1 MSYPG
6 IIEHHW
12 VNLSRVEYRV
22 PRENTRPV
30 EITLNAITLE
40 KGPAICSTNTIDSEW
55 DRVVKSIPG
64 RISGRTP
71 QDRVLFDEYIRAAQ
85 WDRLVS
91 TEDRWAQFCP
101 AAAAWRKEAKTEQAW
116 IRPRLHRFAQ
126 RAAKRLAKGR
136 ASAAQQED
144 MGGKDM
150 GAPEDDLPAVDTA
163 PDLDTIMDK
172 LDLSEVALLE
182 RCAHEMGC
190 SK

>member
-12 VNLSRVEYRV
+12 VNCSRA
-22 PRENTRPV
+22 PFENTRPV

-71 QDRVLFDEYIRAAQ
+71 QDRVLLDEYIRAAQ

-136 ASAAQQED
+136 ASAAQPED

-182 RCAHEMGC
+182 RSAHEMGC